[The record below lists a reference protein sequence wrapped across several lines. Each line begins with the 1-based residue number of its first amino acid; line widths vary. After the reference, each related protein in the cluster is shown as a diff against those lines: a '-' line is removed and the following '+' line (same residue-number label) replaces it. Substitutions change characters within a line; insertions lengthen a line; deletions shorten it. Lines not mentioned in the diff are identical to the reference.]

1 VAEIWENRVD
11 KIIKDKRAKFIELA
25 NARVN
30 RAIKDLQLIGNLA
43 NKRAYEYSEKDA
55 RHIVKALEAE
65 IDKIKDRYKSGSERT
80 NNIFNLE

>member
-1 VAEIWENRVD
+1 MEKFYKN
-11 KIIKDKRAKFIELA
+11 KRAKFIELA

-55 RHIVKALEAE
+55 RQIVRALEAE
-65 IDKIKDRYKSGSERT
+65 IERIKDRYKSGSEKT
-80 NNIFNLE
+80 NNVFNLE

>member
-1 VAEIWENRVD
+1 MEKIYKNKRV
-11 KIIKDKRAKFIELA
+11 KFIELA

-55 RHIVKALEAE
+55 RQIVRALEAE
-65 IDKIKDRYKSGSERT
+65 IERIKDRYKSGSEKT
-80 NNIFNLE
+80 NNVFNLE

>member
-1 VAEIWENRVD
+1 MD
-11 KIIKDKRAKFIELA
+11 KLIKDRRAKFLELA

-55 RHIVKALEAE
+55 RYIVKALEAE
-65 IDKIKDRYKSGSERT
+65 VDKIKDRYKSGSERA